1 MLNRSPLRKWLKV
14 AKTLGVLTILGV
26 LKSFEIFDVFVLGEQ
41 ELALQLKKWKNP
53 TKDSGACTV
62 GMALL
67 LARSA
72 QLACSVNAVG
82 LQGQCSRLAVS
93 VQSVCS

>member
-1 MLNRSPLRKWLKV
+1 MPDER
-14 AKTLGVLTILGV
+14 
-26 LKSFEIFDVFVLGEQ
+26 

-82 LQGQCSRLAVS
+82 LQGHRSRLAVS
-93 VQSVCS
+93 VQSVLQLSAAVLLAV